1 MSDLTGQ
8 TIGPYRLVDKL
19 GEGGMATVYKAYHP
33 RLDRYVALKCIHPQ
47 LVAAPGFLQ
56 RFEREAKILARLVHP
71 NIVHLYD
78 FGAADGHCYLAM
90 EYGAGGTLKD
100 RQQALHTA
108 GMRMALA
115 EVQRVLLQVSA
126 GLDYAHR
133 HGILHRDIKPSNILL
148 TDDGRALLSD
158 FGLARIA
165 DTPSDLTSL
174 GTMLGTPAYLS
185 PEQGR
190 GEAATIGP
198 PSDVYA
204 LGVVLYELVTG
215 RVPFT
220 AETPL
225 AVVLKQLNEP
235 VPSARAL
242 NPALPQ
248 GLDAVLRSAL
258 AKDPAG
264 RYQRAGELAQAFQ
277 EAMAVAAPARPAVVL
292 HQSVPLE
299 AAPPLSAQANALTM
313 TAAGVD
319 VTGRRAM
326 AVEQPLR
333 FGALLRRYRE
343 AAGLSQEQLAERA
356 GLTVSAIGA
365 LERGERKRP
374 YPHTLQRLVKA
385 LDLDE
390 TRRAALIAAL
400 PSRGTS
406 RPSSAPMV
414 AAIAAGGASRPDDGH
429 SPPAGDLVPDQL
441 PADVISRD
449 LGEHPL
455 NDLPT
460 DDPSLRTPDTQ
471 PNPLPAPQIPLLT
484 TKLFI
489 PAPAARLVPR
499 LQLIERLNEAMRRKL
514 TLIAAPAGFG
524 KTTLLSAWSHQRR
537 SSVAWVSL
545 DEGDNDPT
553 RFWTY
558 MLAALETLSPGITA
572 HARLLLH
579 TPSPQSPTIEL
590 MLTALIN
597 DLASLSEDVA
607 VVLDDYHHIAA
618 PPIHDALVFLLDH
631 LPAHMHLL
639 IATRADPPLP
649 LARLRVRGELAELR
663 AAELRFTADEAAAFL
678 NQVMGLGL
686 TADAIAALEAR
697 TEGWIAGLQ
706 LAALSL
712 QGRTDRA
719 EFIQAFSGSHRY
731 ILDYLAEEVLGRQ
744 PAHLK
749 TFLLQTSIL
758 DRLSGPV
765 CDAVL
770 GLTTTDDRRPTS
782 EAAADAVV
790 GNPWSVVDSYSRLI
804 LDELERANLFL
815 IPLDEQ
821 RQWYR
826 YHQLFADML
835 RSRLQQDQPEL
846 VPKLHRRASAWYEQ
860 HGLAEAAVEHA
871 LVADDF
877 PQAARLIK
885 ANTAPV
891 LLRGEVV
898 TLLRWLQALP
908 ADVVRDQ
915 PRLGLSQAWALLVN
929 GQLDA
934 VEPQLQ
940 AVEHRLQR
948 EVPSVEVQDML
959 GVVAAIRATIAATLG
974 DLPRASDLVQQAL
987 ASLRPDNV
995 RVRGIVAVIQ
1005 GDTAWWRGDS
1015 CTAQQA
1021 YTEASQLGRAAAN
1034 LALVE
1039 TALHGLAQVQL
1050 IQGQLRAA
1058 AAIYRQALQLATERA
1073 GRRLPA
1079 AVALIGL
1086 GELLREWNDL
1096 DGALQ
1101 HVRDGIELGTQ
1112 GGNAITLLH
1121 GHLTLA
1127 RVYQALGDAE
1137 RANAMIAQ
1145 AEPIAHAFGGPIYPA
1160 QVAASQARLWLAQG
1174 NLAAASQWAVAH
1186 QAALITDMAEQRK
1199 GVAPLSPLREFEL
1212 LTLAQ
1217 VYLAEGRPEEA
1228 GRLLG
1233 QRLPAAEAAG
1243 WMHSVIEILILQALA
1258 LQLQGSASVAL
1269 TALARALALAEREG
1283 YIRLFVDAGT
1293 PLLDVL
1299 MQVCAA
1305 QQPGSLAVVRA
1316 VSPAYVDTL
1325 LAACGG
1331 ATSPRSEVTPV
1342 PLGQPLVEPLSE
1354 RELEVLRLLATGRSN
1369 REIAQQLVVALGTV
1383 KRHTNNLYG
1392 KLAVGSRTQA
1402 IAKARAL
1409 RLLEP

>member
-8 TIGPYRLVDKL
+8 TIGPYRLVNKL
-19 GEGGMATVYKAYHP
+19 GDGGMATVYKAYHS

-56 RFEREAKILARLVHP
+56 RFEREAKVLARLAHP
-71 NIVHLYD
+71 NVVHLYD
-78 FGAADGHCYLAM
+78 FGEADGHCYLAM

-100 RQQALHTA
+100 RLHALQIT
-108 GMRMALA
+108 GMHMALD
-115 EVQRVLLQVSA
+115 EVQRVLLEVSA

-148 TDDGRALLSD
+148 TDDRRALLSD

-174 GTMLGTPAYLS
+174 GAMIGTPAYLS

-190 GEAATIGP
+190 GESARIGP

-204 LGVVLYELVTG
+204 LGVVLYELLTG

-225 AVVLKQLNEP
+225 AVVLKQFDDP
-235 VPSARAL
+235 VPSARGL
-242 NPALPQ
+242 NPALPEA
-248 GLDAVLRSAL
+248 LEPVLCAAL
-258 AKDPAG
+258 AKDPAA

-277 EAMAVAAPARPAVVL
+277 GAMAVAAPSRPAAAL
-292 HQSVPLE
+292 HQSAPLE
-299 AAPPLSAQANALTM
+299 AASPLSAQANALTM
-313 TAAGVD
+313 TAPAGEVM
-319 VTGRRAM
+319 GRRALT
-326 AVEQPLR
+326 AEQPMT

-343 AAGLSQEQLAERA
+343 AAGLSQEELAERA

-374 YPHTLQRLVKA
+374 YPHTLQLLVKA

-400 PSRGTS
+400 PSRGTC
-406 RPSSAPMV
+406 RPASAPMV
-414 AAIAAGGASRPDDGH
+414 ASVAARGASHPDDGH
-429 SPPAGDLVPDQL
+429 SRLAADPVRDPL
-441 PADVISRD
+441 PSDVISRD

-455 NDLPT
+455 KDLPT
-460 DDPSLRTPDTQ
+460 DDPPLRTPDTQ
-471 PNPLPAPQIPLLT
+471 PNTLPAPQIPLLT

-499 LQLIERLNEAMRRKL
+499 VQLIERLSEAMRRKL

-524 KTTLLSAWSHQRR
+524 KTTLLSAWSQQH
-537 SSVAWVSL
+537 SSAVAWVSL
-545 DEGDNDPT
+545 DEGENDPT
-553 RFWTY
+553 RFWAY
-558 MLAALETLSPGITA
+558 VLAAVETLSPGSA
-572 HARLLLH
+572 DHARLLLH
-579 TPSPQSPTIEL
+579 APPSQPPAIEV

-597 DLASLSEDVA
+597 DLAGLSEDVA
-607 VVLDDYHHIAA
+607 VVLDDYHLIAA
-618 PPIHDALVFLLDH
+618 QPIHDALIFLLDH
-631 LPAHMHLL
+631 LPAHLHLL
-639 IATRADPPLP
+639 IATRVDPPLP
-649 LARLRVRGELAELR
+649 LARLRGRGELTELR

-686 TADAIAALEAR
+686 AADAIAALEAR

-712 QGRTDRA
+712 QGRTNRA
-719 EFIQAFSGSHRY
+719 EFIQAFSGSQRY
-731 ILDYLAEEVLGRQ
+731 ILDYLAEEVLVRQ

-749 TFLLQTSIL
+749 TFLLQTAIL
-758 DRLSGPV
+758 DRLSGPL

-770 GLTTTDDRRPTS
+770 GLTTTDDRPPTTD
-782 EAAADAVV
+782 AAAESVV
-790 GNPWSVVDSYSRLI
+790 GGRWSVVDSYSRLV
-804 LDELERANLFL
+804 LDALERANLFL
-815 IPLDEQ
+815 IPLDEK

-846 VPKLHRRASAWYEQ
+846 LPELHRRASAWYEQ
-860 HGLAEAAVEHA
+860 HGLVDAAVEHA
-871 LVADDF
+871 LGAGDF
-877 PQAARLIK
+877 QLAARLIK
-885 ANTAPV
+885 ANTRPL

-898 TLLRWLQALP
+898 TLLRWMQALP
-908 ADVVRDQ
+908 AEVVRDQ
-915 PRLGLSQAWALLVN
+915 PRLGLCKSWALLVS
-929 GQLDA
+929 GQFDA

-940 AVEHRLQR
+940 PVEQRLQLQ
-948 EVPSVEVQDML
+948 VPTLEVQDML
-959 GVVAAIRATIAATLG
+959 GEVAAIRADIAATLG

-987 ASLRPDNV
+987 ASLPTDNMV
-995 RVRGIVAVIQ
+995 VRGVVAGIQ
-1005 GDTAWWRGDS
+1005 GDTAWWRGDIR
-1015 CTAQQA
+1015 TAQQA

-1034 LALVE
+1034 LTIVE

-1058 AAIYRQALQLATERA
+1058 AAIYRHALQLATEPA

-1096 DGALQ
+1096 DAALQ
-1101 HVRDGIELGTQ
+1101 RVREGIELATQ
-1112 GGNAITLLH
+1112 GGDASTLLH
-1121 GHLTLA
+1121 GYLTLA
-1127 RVYQALGDAE
+1127 RVFQALGDAE

-1145 AEPIAHAFGGPIYPA
+1145 AEPIAHGFGGPLYPA
-1160 QVAASQARLWLAQG
+1160 EVAASQSRLWLVQG
-1174 NLAAASQWAVAH
+1174 NLAAASQWAAAH
-1186 QAALITDMAEQRK
+1186 QAALTRDMAEQRE
-1199 GVAPLSPLREFEL
+1199 GVSPLTPLREFEL
-1212 LTLAQ
+1212 ITLAR
-1217 VYLAEGRPEEA
+1217 VYLAQGRPEEA
-1228 GRLLG
+1228 GRLLV

-1243 WMHSVIEILILQALA
+1243 WMRSVIEILILQALA
-1258 LQLQGSASVAL
+1258 LQLQGATTVAL
-1269 TALARALALAEREG
+1269 AALARALALAEGEG
-1283 YIRLFVDAGT
+1283 YIRLFLDAGA

-1299 MQVCAA
+1299 AQIRAA
-1305 QQPGSLAVVRA
+1305 QQHGSLAVVRA
-1316 VSPAYVDTL
+1316 VAPAYLDRL

-1331 ATSPRSEVTPV
+1331 DVSPRSEVTPV
-1342 PLGQPLVEPLSE
+1342 PPAQPLAEPLSE
-1354 RELEVLRLLATGRSN
+1354 RELEVLHLLAAGRSN
-1369 REIAQQLVVALGTV
+1369 REIAQALIVALGTV

-1392 KLAVGSRTQA
+1392 KLEVGSRTQA
-1402 IAKARAL
+1402 VAKARTL
-1409 RLLEP
+1409 HLLER